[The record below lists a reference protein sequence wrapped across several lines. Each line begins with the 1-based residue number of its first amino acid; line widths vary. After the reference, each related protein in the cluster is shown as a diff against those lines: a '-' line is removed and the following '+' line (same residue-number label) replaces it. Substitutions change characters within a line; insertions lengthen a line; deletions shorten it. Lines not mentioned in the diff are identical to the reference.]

1 MLNHEQLLQADS
13 GQAGPSGHAA
23 GAASAPEITPPAARH
38 LQEAPGDL
46 VESGAL
52 VQTRGNRFG
61 LPDRMNLV
69 VGKVVT
75 HPRGFGFVV
84 PDRPLEDVKG
94 DLFIAGSNLNQAMHG
109 DRVVARIERVSD
121 DRAEGRIVRDPRAR
135 LRQPWSA
142 GSTWTGPGIGFVV
155 PFDRRLIMD
164 VQIPSGEHLD
174 AEAGD
179 MVVVEIT
186 RWPTPARGPL
196 GRVTEVLGD
205 IDEPG
210 VDNEIIIRKYGI
222 PDAHSDEAVEEARRL
237 GTAVGEKDL
246 AGRTDFR
253 PLVTVTIDGE
263 HARDFDDA
271 ITIDRLPNGNYWLGV
286 HIADVA
292 HYVQEG
298 SALDEEAYDRATSV
312 YFPDRA
318 VHMFPSELSTGL
330 CSLNP
335 NVDRLVQS
343 CLMEV
348 DRKGNGGPL
357 RAARRRDPQQRADDL
372 QGSERHPDR
381 SRSGN
386 DRAAITALVP
396 LFEAMHELFE
406 ILNKRRHRR
415 GSIDF
420 DLKEPEIVL
429 DDEGLVE
436 AIIAAE
442 RNVAHRIIEEFM
454 LLANET
460 VAQHLDDHDVPT
472 LYRIHEEPDPLKVE
486 EFEEFVTT
494 LGYSLGAPPDGVK
507 PRHFQKLV
515 EKMRGTPEEKP
526 IAFLMLRTMQK
537 ARYDEQN
544 LGHFGLAAESYTH
557 FTSPIRRYPDLVV
570 HRTLRESRHGPMNE
584 DRTDELTDDL
594 PEIARH
600 TSERERRADDAER
613 ELVQW
618 KKVRFMAD
626 KVGDEFDGYITGV
639 TAFGLFIELIE
650 HFVEGLVH
658 VSTMADDYYRFVER
672 AHILQGE
679 NTGRVLPARR
689 PGHGAGRSRS
699 TWSGGRSIS
708 DCRRSSTACAR
719 RRAIAARGTAA
730 SSPQGAR
737 ADRQRPAGA
746 TPPASGGRGDG
757 EGGQAQAASR
767 PEGTR
772 SAGRG
777 GAEASVV
784 VGTAGHIDHGKSAL
798 VRALTGT
805 DPDRLKEEQARG
817 ITIDLGFAHLETGGV
832 NLAFVDVPGHERFVK
847 NMLAGAGGID
857 LVMLVVA
864 ADESVMPQTR
874 EHFQICRLLEVPAGL
889 IVLTKSDA
897 GRCRDARA
905 GAARGARARRRVV
918 SGRRADRRGLV
929 ENGRRLDALRD
940 AAGVAAAELV
950 RARDPTAPRG
960 CRSIACS
967 R

>member
-1 MLNHEQLLQADS
+1 MMNHEQLLKLIRDKLDHPATPREMLQRLKLPRE
-13 GQAGPSGHAA
+13 QRPTIKRLLAG
-23 GAASAPEITPPAARH
+23 
-38 LQEAPGDL
+38 L
-46 VESGAL
+46 VESGEL

-61 LPDRMNLV
+61 LPDRMHLV
-69 VGKVVT
+69 VGRMVT

-121 DRAEGRIVRDPRAR
+121 NRAEGRI
-135 LRQPWSA
+135 LRILER
-142 GSTWTGPGIGFVV
+142 GSTTVVGRFDVDAAGRGFVV

-164 VQIPSGEHLD
+164 VEIPPGEALD
-174 AEAGD
+174 ARPAD

-186 RWPTPARGPL
+186 RWPTAARSPL

-205 IDEPG
+205 VNEPG

-222 PDAHSDEAVEEARRL
+222 PDAHSEEAIEEARRI
-237 GTAVGEKDL
+237 GGDVRDKDVR
-246 AGRTDFR
+246 GRTDFR
-253 PLVTVTIDGE
+253 PLATVTIDGE

-271 ITIDRLPNGNYWLGV
+271 ITLERLPNGNYWVGV

-292 HYVQEG
+292 HYVPEG
-298 SALDEEAYDRATSV
+298 GPLDDEAYERGTSV

-335 NVDRLVQS
+335 QVDRLVQS

-348 DRKGNGGPL
+348 DHKGAVVRYELHDGVIHSN
-357 RAARRRDPQQRADDL
+357 ARMTYTEVNAILTDRDPETVARYRD
-372 QGSERHPDR
+372 
-381 SRSGN
+381 
-386 DRAAITALVP
+386 LVP
-396 LFEAMHELFE
+396 LFETMHELFG

-429 DDEGLVE
+429 DDQGMVE

-460 VAQHLDDHDVPT
+460 VAQHLDEHDVPT
-472 LYRIHEEPDPLKVE
+472 LYRIHEQPDPLKVA

-537 ARYDEQN
+537 ARYDPQN
-544 LGHFGLAAESYTH
+544 LGHFGLAADSYTH

-570 HRTLRESRHGPMNE
+570 HRTLRESRQGRMTQ
-584 DRTDELTDDL
+584 DRRDELTDDL
-594 PEIARH
+594 PEMARH
-600 TSERERRADDAER
+600 TSERERRAADAER

-626 KVGDEFDGYITGV
+626 KVGDEFEGYITGV

-658 VSTMADDYYRFVER
+658 VSTMADDYYRFVEGS
-672 AHILQGE
+672 HVLHGE
-679 NTGRVLPARR
+679 NTGKVYRLGDRVKVQVIKVDMERR
-689 PGHGAGRSRS
+689 QVDLGLTEILDRVRESERNRGPRRSR
-699 TWSGGRSIS
+699 
-708 DCRRSSTACAR
+708 
-719 RRAIAARGTAA
+719 
-730 SSPQGAR
+730 
-737 ADRQRPAGA
+737 
-746 TPPASGGRGDG
+746 
-757 EGGQAQAASR
+757 
-767 PEGTR
+767 
-772 SAGRG
+772 
-777 GAEASVV
+777 V
-784 VGTAGHIDHGKSAL
+784 
-798 VRALTGT
+798 
-805 DPDRLKEEQARG
+805 EQARARPAAAG
-817 ITIDLGFAHLETGGV
+817 KKGATDQKRKQR
-832 NLAFVDVPGHERFVK
+832 PGRKEP
-847 NMLAGAGGID
+847 
-857 LVMLVVA
+857 A
-864 ADESVMPQTR
+864 A
-874 EHFQICRLLEVPAGL
+874 
-889 IVLTKSDA
+889 KK
-897 GRCRDARA
+897 
-905 GAARGARARRRVV
+905 
-918 SGRRADRRGLV
+918 GRRG
-929 ENGRRLDALRD
+929 
-940 AAGVAAAELV
+940 
-950 RARDPTAPRG
+950 
-960 CRSIACS
+960 
-967 R
+967 